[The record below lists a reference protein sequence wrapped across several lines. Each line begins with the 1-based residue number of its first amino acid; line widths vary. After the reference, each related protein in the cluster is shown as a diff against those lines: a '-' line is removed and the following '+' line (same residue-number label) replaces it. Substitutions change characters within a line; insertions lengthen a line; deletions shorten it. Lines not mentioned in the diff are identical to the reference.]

1 MVRAKYTIQNIS
13 TQTPMPKILNTSC
26 MCLINPLYH
35 RQHGFAQGTKL
46 NMGLMINVYQC
57 SMGMSLAKP
66 NTILYIIGTNATIS
80 QKQRQAN

>member
-35 RQHGFAQGTKL
+35 IMD
-46 NMGLMINVYQC
+46 NMALHKG
-57 SMGMSLAKP
+57 P
-66 NTILYIIGTNATIS
+66 N
-80 QKQRQAN
+80 